1 MDGIHFL
8 VDGDGSRTA
17 VVIDLDMYGDLIED
31 LLDAAVARERESE
44 DDVPWEAV
52 RAEILND
59 LRAGGPA
66 DAVPDSDEVVRSS

>member
-17 VVIDLDMYGDLIED
+17 VVIDLGRYGDLIED

-59 LRAGGPA
+59 MHAGEA
-66 DAVPDSDEVVRSS
+66 TDAIPDSDKVVRSS